1 MGSEMCIRDR
11 DRLASYRAALKDL
24 NLQHVH
30 DVGGRKN
37 NRAENSHLPIRRR
50 ERKSRIITTR
60 DPRLSLIR
68 QTNIFHLKADIFK
81 GVRQGGLVG

>member
-1 MGSEMCIRDR
+1 M
-11 DRLASYRAALKDL
+11 
-24 NLQHVH
+24 
-30 DVGGRKN
+30 GGRIGYTEEFKLG
-37 NRAENSHLPIRRR
+37 AHH
-50 ERKSRIITTR
+50 TR